1 MSTLPDTANHSPEHA
16 KHLID
21 VLHYWASRSPDKEML
36 RFYPQGEVAEAYE
49 KRSFAEFY
57 SKAQTIA
64 QQLEAY
70 QGERA
75 ILFYQSGI
83 NFLEAL
89 FACFMAGVTAV
100 PAYPPRR
107 NQNLER
113 ITSLITDCSPS
124 VILSSQGVQE
134 QSESL
139 IREQANLSSCWINT
153 DQVLQHAEFSDDFTP
168 PEFAPNIDPQSIAF
182 LQYTSG
188 STGKPK
194 GVMVSHH
201 NLITNIRMA
210 EENFALPS
218 DTRCISWLPL
228 FHDMGL
234 IGAVMMPMY
243 WGAGSWL
250 MPPAAFL
257 QKPARW
263 LELISEAGKNS
274 HVASAAPNF
283 AYQMCIDQVDLEN
296 HPTLN
301 LSPWYFALNGA
312 EPIRADTINRFIKK
326 FSVCGFPESA
336 MGPSYGMAEC
346 TLLATTRRQQAIH
359 QQNFDALALAQDTLI
374 PAEITHVSQS
384 TNTSSQVNLNS
395 SGSNCTGQTLL
406 IVKDGKQQNN
416 GAIGEIWLKGDHIAQ
431 GYWQQETLS
440 QEVFHAYTDS
450 GIGPCLATG
459 DRGALVDGELYITG
473 RSKDMLVIRGRNIYP
488 QDLEY
493 TASHAHP
500 TLNSNNAAA
509 FSFAPNGEEEL
520 ALVLEINRHGRKNF
534 NLETVTLTIRK
545 AIAKEHGLEIKHIAF
560 IKFASLPKTSSG
572 KIQRHRCKELYLNNE
587 LKLHDNWS
595 LTQNNKD
602 ADNDK
607 QENITL
613 PVLSD
618 FLENNTSA
626 KGRTAN
632 TQLLCDYLQHSI
644 ANKLQLKLNNIPVDE
659 PLDNTGLDSIDI
671 IHLASN
677 IETWASIRLDHSLFF
692 ESPHLE
698 ALSTQLLQAITIAQQ
713 SPDHSSQSDQSQ
725 SDIEGFL

>member
-21 VLHYWASRSPDKEML
+21 VLHYWASQTPDKEML
-36 RFYPQGEVAEAYE
+36 RFYPQGEVAESYE
-49 KRSFAEFY
+49 SRSFAEFY
-57 SKAQTIA
+57 SKAQAIA
-64 QQLEAY
+64 EQLEAH

-113 ITSLITDCSPS
+113 ITSLIADCNPS
-124 VILSSQGVQE
+124 VILSSQSVQE
-134 QSESL
+134 QSEAL
-139 IREQANLSSCWINT
+139 IREQANLPSRWINT
-153 DQVLQHAEFSDDFTP
+153 DQVIQQAESFDGDNI
-168 PEFAPNIDPQSIAF
+168 PEAAPDIDPQNIAF

-201 NLITNIRMA
+201 NLIHNIRMA

-263 LELISEAGKNS
+263 LELISEAGKTS

-283 AYQMCIDQVDLEN
+283 AYQMCIDQVELEN
-296 HPTLN
+296 HPALN

-312 EPIRADTINRFIKK
+312 EPIRPETIHNFIDK
-326 FSVCGFPESA
+326 FSRCGFPESA

-359 QQNFDALALAQDTLI
+359 QRHFDALALEQDTLVI
-374 PAEITHVSQS
+374 ANTEQANNSN
-384 TNTSSQVNLNS
+384 NTSSQVMLNS
-395 SGSNCTGQTLL
+395 SGSNCIGQTLL
-406 IVKDGKQQNN
+406 IVKDGKQQKE
-416 GAIGEIWLKGDHIAQ
+416 GSIGEIWLKGEHIAQ
-431 GYWQQETLS
+431 GYWQQEALS

-450 GIGPCLATG
+450 GIGPCLTTG
-459 DRGALVDGELYITG
+459 DRGALIDGELYITG

-493 TASHAHP
+493 TASHAHIA
-500 TLNSNNAAA
+500 LHSNNAAA
-509 FSFAPNGEEEL
+509 FSLAPNGEEEL
-520 ALVLEINRHGRKNF
+520 ALVLEISRHGRKDF
-534 NLETVTLTIRK
+534 DLDTVTLAIRK
-545 AIAKEHGLEIKHIAF
+545 AIAKDHGLEIKHVAF
-560 IKFASLPKTSSG
+560 IKFASIPKTSSG
-572 KIQRHRCKELYLNNE
+572 KIQRHRCKELYLSDA
-587 LKLHDNWS
+587 LKLHDSWS
-595 LTQNNKD
+595 SAHYNQNAMN
-602 ADNDK
+602 
-607 QENITL
+607 ENQVSITL
-613 PVLSD
+613 PVLAE
-618 FLENNTSA
+618 FIKNNTSDSGIA
-626 KGRTAN
+626 SN

-644 ANKLQLKLNNIPVDE
+644 ANKLQLSLEDIPVDD

-671 IHLASN
+671 IHLASS

-692 ESPHLE
+692 ESPHLK
-698 ALSTQLLQAITIAQQ
+698 ALSAQLLQAIIQAQGC
-713 SPDHSSQSDQSQ
+713 SDQNTDQ
-725 SDIEGFL
+725 NQADVEGFL